1 MTREMEAAI
10 DALLRQPLFGMGP
23 EQRERTLLPLFRE
36 RIRQAAA
43 ACPPYQRYVASWP
56 IRLERAARDHVFEV
70 ERFYPLYPEVVDSSI
85 MTAARVEAQLRR
97 TTVSNA

>member
-1 MTREMEAAI
+1 MVHGLSRSV
-10 DALLRQPLFGMGP
+10 RH
-23 EQRERTLLPLFRE
+23 
-36 RIRQAAA
+36 
-43 ACPPYQRYVASWP
+43 
-56 IRLERAARDHVFEV
+56 RLERAARDHVFEV